1 MEMATTEYQ
10 VTGMTCSHCEH
21 AVSTE
26 VGQIAGVDRDEVSAA
41 TGRLVVVSSV
51 PVETSEVV
59 AAVEEAGYEA
69 VRTP

>member
-1 MEMATTEYQ
+1 MTTTEFQ
-10 VTGMTCSHCEH
+10 VTGITCSHCEH

-26 VGQIAGVDRDEVSAA
+26 VGQIAGVQNVEVSAA
-41 TGRLVVVSSV
+41 TGRLVVISSA
-51 PVETSEVV
+51 PVDEAQVV

>member
-1 MEMATTEYQ
+1 MTTAEYQ
-10 VTGMTCSHCEH
+10 VTGMSCSHCEH

-26 VGQIAGVDRDEVSAA
+26 VGQIAGVEHVEISAA
-41 TGRLVVVSSV
+41 SGRLIVVSSA
-51 PVETSEVV
+51 PVDTAQVV

>member
-1 MEMATTEYQ
+1 MTTAEYQ
-10 VTGMTCSHCEH
+10 VTGMSCSHCEH

-26 VGQIAGVDRDEVSAA
+26 IGQIAGVEHVEISAA
-41 TGRLVVVSSV
+41 SGRLIVVSSA
-51 PVETSEVV
+51 PVDTAQVV